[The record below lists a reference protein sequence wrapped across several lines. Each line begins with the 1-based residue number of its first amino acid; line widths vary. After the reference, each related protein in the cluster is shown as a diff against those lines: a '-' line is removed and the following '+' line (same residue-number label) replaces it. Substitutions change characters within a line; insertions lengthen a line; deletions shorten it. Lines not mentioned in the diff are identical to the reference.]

1 MEGIEYYQVLYFL
14 CKKRKKL
21 SFRWDLL
28 TEYSS
33 NDNINYIIMIIKQK
47 VNEKNKNIKILGGKD
62 YEYFSCRRTRK
73 NGERLSWNG

>member
-1 MEGIEYYQVLYFL
+1 M
-14 CKKRKKL
+14 
-21 SFRWDLL
+21 

-73 NGERLSWNG
+73 NGERLS

>member
-21 SFRWDLL
+21 SFRQDLL

-62 YEYFSCRRTRK
+62 YEYFSCRRTRE
-73 NGERLSWNG
+73 NGERLS